1 MEYLKYNSGTGMD
14 QNWLIEESVF
24 AAEYVGKC
32 ESIFCQ
38 GNGYLCQR
46 SALEERYVGETR
58 GLFVTGTFDL
68 FSPEEVTELPN
79 LPDMTA
85 LKLWLGGER
94 FSMETGTL
102 HRYRRVLNLRNG
114 LVTRTA
120 EWESPKGY
128 RYELCFERFVSM
140 DNEHLLGSRMRV
152 TPLGQD
158 ASITVESGIDGR
170 VSNTGSQH
178 FLEGEKRLYDGRYLE
193 NCSTTGQSGVRCCQH
208 MVHKAYIG
216 EAEQPEAPFPIIDRR
231 YLGAQWKRELKAGE
245 SFTLEKI
252 CAVHTGRDLAYDGE
266 AGAGGEAVADGLA
279 LIRKAETEGY
289 ETLFEKSA
297 AAWEKLWQRMD
308 VKVDSE
314 EDYHQ
319 LALRFALYHM
329 NIMIKKDDNRVGIGA
344 KGMSGEGY
352 KGHSF
357 WDTEI
362 FILPYF
368 SLTQP
373 EAART
378 LLEYRWRGLY
388 GARKKAEENG
398 YTGAMYPWESAWIDD
413 GEVTPLW
420 GAADVVTGKP
430 MKILTG
436 ILEHHIT
443 ADIAFAVWQYFTV
456 TGDRDFMNRCGY
468 EIILETARFWA
479 SRCTYEKAKDRYE
492 IGDVIGPDE
501 YKEHVDNNAYTN
513 YMAAHNMKLA
523 LQVLGTLESEGSE
536 VYTHLKEQLDFEGIR
551 KAVEPVLH
559 KLYLP
564 KPDDEGILPQFD
576 GYFDMEHIDLTPYK
590 ESDVVG
596 TIYNDYNI
604 EQISGFQVSKQADL
618 LILFLLLEELFS
630 EDVKRKNY
638 KFYEERTLHDS
649 SLSKNTHCVLAC
661 DLGLQKEAEEFFE
674 GSCNVDLGPVMTTS
688 DMGIHSAA
696 MGGIWQSAVYGFG
709 GVRVVGDALH
719 IRPRLH
725 SQWKKLSFPLVWRG
739 NPLSVTIKPDE
750 VCVENRGD
758 KPVKVTIGGEE
769 MLVATGDTVKKL
781 CDYKD

>member
-1 MEYLKYNSGTGMD
+1 MDYLKYDSGTGEEK
-14 QNWLIEESVF
+14 NWLIEESVF
-24 AAEYVGKC
+24 EAAYAGKC

-46 SALEERYVGETR
+46 SALEERYVSETR

-68 FSPEEVTELPN
+68 FSSQEVTELPN
-79 LPDMTA
+79 LPDLTHI
-85 LKLWLGGER
+85 KLLLNGER

-102 HRYRRVLNLRNG
+102 QQYSRVLNLRNG
-114 LVTRTA
+114 LTTRKVQ
-120 EWESPKGY
+120 WESPKGR

-152 TPLGQD
+152 TALEGD
-158 ASITVESGIDGR
+158 VSFMVESGIDGR

-193 NCSTTGQSGVRCCQH
+193 NNAVTGQSGVLCSQH
-208 MVHKAYIG
+208 MVHRAFID
-216 EAEQPEAPFPIIDRR
+216 ETELDEAPFPIIDRR
-231 YLGAQWKRELKAGE
+231 YLGAQWKRSLKAGE
-245 SFTLEKI
+245 TLTLEKI
-252 CAVHTGRDLAYDGE
+252 CCVHTSRDLRYDGE
-266 AGAGGEAVADGLA
+266 TDNAAADGLA
-279 LIRKAETEGY
+279 LIRSAGAEGY
-289 ETLFEKSA
+289 GALYAKSA
-297 AAWEKLWQRMD
+297 AAWDALWNRMD
-308 VKVDSE
+308 VKVDSDE
-314 EDYHQ
+314 GYHQ

-329 NIMIKKDDNRVGIGA
+329 NIMVKKDDNRVGIGA

-368 SLTQP
+368 TLTQP

-443 ADIAFAVWQYFTV
+443 ADIAFAVWQYFNI
-456 TGDRDFMNRCGY
+456 TGDREFMDCYGY

-479 SRCTYEKAKDRYE
+479 SRCTFNDKKDCYE
-492 IGDVIGPDE
+492 INDVIGPDE

-523 LQVLGTLESEGSE
+523 LQVMRELEAEGSGAG
-536 VYTHLKEQLDFEGIR
+536 TRLDGLLSFGELR
-551 KAVEPVLH
+551 KAVEPVLQ

-564 KPDDEGILPQFD
+564 KPDSQGILPQFD
-576 GYFDMEHIDLTPYK
+576 GYFDMEHIDLTAYK

-596 TIYNDYNI
+596 TIYYDYNI
-604 EQISGFQVSKQADL
+604 QQISGFQVSKQADL
-618 LILFLLLEELFS
+618 LILFLLQEDLFGEEI
-630 EDVKRKNY
+630 KRKNY
-638 KFYEERTLHDS
+638 KYYEERTLHDS
-649 SLSKNTHCVLAC
+649 SLSKNTHCVLAS
-661 DLGLQKEAEEFFE
+661 DLGLQKEAEAFFE

-709 GVRVVGDALH
+709 GVRVASDALH
-719 IRPRLH
+719 IRPKLH
-725 SQWKKLSFPLVWRG
+725 SKWKQLSFPLVWQG
-739 NPLSVTIKPDE
+739 NPLTVTVRPGELSIENHGDQPVE
-750 VCVENRGD
+750 VVASGEAVSIA
-758 KPVKVTIGGEE
+758 PGG
-769 MLVATGDTVKKL
+769 TVKRAL
-781 CDYKD
+781 